1 MNGTIFNDNFVGNKR
16 IIYTPSDFA
25 KISLTHL
32 QEIGQTQAQNL
43 HISKRDN
50 LSSYLFFV
58 VLSGSGTLKY
68 NENTYSLTKGDCVFI
83 DCHESYSHE
92 TSKDLWSLKW
102 IHFYGANMTNIYAKY
117 MERGGQPVF
126 HPKDITSFLSIWEHI
141 YETAN
146 STDYIRDMKIN
157 EGLNALLTLLM
168 AQSWHTD
175 DTTTN
180 SKKIT
185 LLDIKKYLDKHY
197 PDKITLDNLSEKF
210 YINKFYL
217 TRIFKNQFG
226 VTLNDYLLHVR
237 ITHAK
242 QLLRFSDKTVETIG
256 LECGMGSVHY
266 FSRMFK
272 KVEGMAPSEY
282 RKIW

>member
-83 DCHESYSHE
+83 DCHKSYSHE
-92 TSKDLWSLKW
+92 TSKDLWNLKW

-126 HPKDITSFLSIWEHI
+126 HPQNIANFLSIWEHI

-146 STDYIRDMKIN
+146 STDHIRDMKIN

-180 SKKIT
+180 SKKNT

-197 PDKITLDNLSEKF
+197 PDKITLDNLSEIF

-226 VTLNDYLLHVR
+226 VTLNDYLLYVR

-242 QLLRFSDKTVETIG
+242 QLLRFTDKTVETIG